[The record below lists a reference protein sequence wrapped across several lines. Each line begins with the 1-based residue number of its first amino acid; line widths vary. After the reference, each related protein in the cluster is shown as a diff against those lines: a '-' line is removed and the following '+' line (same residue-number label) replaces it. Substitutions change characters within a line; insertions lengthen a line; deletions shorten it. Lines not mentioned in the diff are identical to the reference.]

1 MKRPFYDTLK
11 SLSLFSA
18 LLWQLF
24 LPEPSDARFMNVPD
38 FTGTR
43 DIVAIDIHKGY
54 HRVSSDRLVLSLS
67 FFPTMMDHD
76 ANFVS
81 SLLIR
86 TLEKEGLISVDIDLK
101 CG

>member
-1 MKRPFYDTLK
+1 MKRPFYDRLK

-18 LLWQLF
+18 LLCQLF

-38 FTGTR
+38 FTGSR

-54 HRVSSDRLVLSLS
+54 HRVSLDPLKLSLS
-67 FFPTMMDHD
+67 FFPSLMDQD
-76 ANFVS
+76 ANFVNS
-81 SLLIR
+81 ILLR
-86 TLEKEGLISVDIDLK
+86 TLDSAGTLSVDIDLK